1 MSDDHSPTAPRSPHR
16 RRASMTPGASFTELF
31 SSKSS
36 NAGNQATG
44 TPAHPGPMANAA
56 ANAQVGQ
63 RRRMSITTLG
73 LSGSP
78 TQTSPFANRA
88 ARQGSLSSSVGS
100 GSPMFEEAVME
111 EGESEN
117 VPPMNTPASPFARRV
132 SFGAQALRDVR
143 SGSGSANGRYT
154 TPLATSSSAAKNRKP
169 SSAST
174 IPESSTAA
182 ATSAPVASTYKT
194 YPQNEKS
201 NPSWRQTGEGFN
213 WTEALR
219 TRAERASSV
228 SGFSP
233 SSPQAQHASTVSG
246 NAAATSQSHHHQRA
260 ASVATMEQPVR
271 EMPKQPKQQQKPD
284 FFQEK
289 ILKADFMD

>member
-1 MSDDHSPTAPRSPHR
+1 MSDDNSPTAPRSPHR

-31 SSKSS
+31 SAKS
-36 NAGNQATG
+36 GNQPSG

-56 ANAQVGQ
+56 ANAQVNG

-117 VPPMNTPASPFARRV
+117 LPPMNTPASPFARRV

-143 SGSGSANGRYT
+143 SGSGGANGRYT
-154 TPLATSSSAAKNRKP
+154 TPLARSTSAAKNRKP

-174 IPESSTAA
+174 IPESSTVA
-182 ATSAPVASTYKT
+182 ATSAPVASTHKN
-194 YPQNEKS
+194 YPQYEKS

-219 TRAERASSV
+219 NRAERAPSV
-228 SGFSP
+228 SFSP
-233 SSPQAQHASTVSG
+233 TSPQAQHASLASS
-246 NAAATSQSHHHQRA
+246 NAAAASQSRHHQRA
-260 ASVATMEQPVR
+260 ASIATMEQPVK
-271 EMPKQPKQQQKPD
+271 EMPKQPKQHQKPD

>member
-1 MSDDHSPTAPRSPHR
+1 MSDERSNSPTSPRSHR
-16 RRASMTPGASFTELF
+16 RRASMTPGASFSELF
-31 SSKSS
+31 SSKS
-36 NAGNQATG
+36 GNQPTG
-44 TPAHPGPMANAA
+44 TPAHPGPIASAA
-56 ANAQVGQ
+56 ANAQGQ

-100 GSPMFEEAVME
+100 GSPNFEEAVME
-111 EGESEN
+111 EGESEHTG
-117 VPPMNTPASPFARRV
+117 PMNTPASPFARRV

-143 SGSGSANGRYT
+143 SGSANANGRYT
-154 TPLATSSSAAKNRKP
+154 NPLTTSVTRNRRI

-174 IPESSTAA
+174 MSPGGNAA
-182 ATSAPVASTYKT
+182 SAASTHKN
-194 YPQNEKS
+194 YPQTENS
-201 NPSWRQTGEGFN
+201 NPSSRQTGEGFN

-219 TRAERASSV
+219 NRAERAPSV
-228 SGFSP
+228 SGFPQTSP
-233 SSPQAQHASTVSG
+233 HDRHASVPGDHSTAYQ
-246 NAAATSQSHHHQRA
+246 NQHHQRA
-260 ASVATMEQPVR
+260 ASIASMEQPVR

>member
-1 MSDDHSPTAPRSPHR
+1 MSDEQSNYPTAPNSSHR
-16 RRASMTPGASFTELF
+16 RRASMTPGASFSELF
-31 SSKSS
+31 SSKSGPS
-36 NAGNQATG
+36 NNQAAG
-44 TPAHPGPMANAA
+44 TPAHPGPIANAA

-100 GSPMFEEAVME
+100 GSPNFEEAVME

-117 VPPMNTPASPFARRV
+117 MPPMNTPASPFARRV

-143 SGSGSANGRYT
+143 SGSGNANGRST
-154 TPLATSSSAAKNRKP
+154 APLST
-169 SSAST
+169 SASSKRKMSFASMS
-174 IPESSTAA
+174 PGSNAA
-182 ATSAPVASTYKT
+182 PAASTHKN

-219 TRAERASSV
+219 NRAERAPSV
-228 SGFSP
+228 SGFP
-233 SSPQAQHASTVSG
+233 PTSPQAQHASTFSG
-246 NAAATSQSHHHQRA
+246 NSPTASENQHHHRS

-271 EMPKQPKQQQKPD
+271 EMPRQPKQQQKPD